1 MAYCDPDTRGFSVV
15 EGSAIV
21 GQKLGEKSEKLCGSD
36 AMQQLIEEIKRECG
50 DPKCLLQELQQ
61 EMSRS
66 PVGALLVGDAGAEYP
81 PA

>member
-1 MAYCDPDTRGFSVV
+1 MAYRDPDTRDFPIA
-15 EGSAIV
+15 EGNAKV
-21 GQKLGEKSEKLCGSD
+21 GQKLGEKTEKVCRSN

-61 EMSRS
+61 EMNRP
-66 PVGALLVGDAGAEYP
+66 PVGALLAGDAGLEYP